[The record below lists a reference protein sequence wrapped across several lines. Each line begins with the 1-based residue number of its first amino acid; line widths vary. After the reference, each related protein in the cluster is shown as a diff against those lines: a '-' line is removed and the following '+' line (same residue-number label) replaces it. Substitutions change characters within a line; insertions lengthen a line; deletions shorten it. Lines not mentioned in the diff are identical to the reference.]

1 MRLVNNQ
8 KSKLALIPLLF
19 LIVTLIIHIAYFI
32 ISLFKNRVLW
42 WDQSVYI
49 LIGRYFFS
57 LGKEGFFES
66 IRPPVWPFIL
76 GLTWKMGFNDILM
89 SRLLSLIFTIGAAL
103 LVFLITRELFDEESA
118 LLSSGLFLINYLFL
132 FYEQTGLTSI
142 PSIFFALMGLYLLLR
157 IMMKMIKNT
166 MEVLKALFVG
176 ILIGIATMTR
186 FPQGMVMIIVTLF
199 FIYNLIK
206 AKNNTISSN
215 KINNRTKN
223 RTLLYTT
230 LYVIL
235 GFLIITTPYLIW
247 NYVAYK
253 DPLHTLKL
261 ASDIIRRTPPKKTL
275 FYYWIILVE
284 RIETYLWLIG
294 IFYFFKKEIRVD
306 KKRFVLFFNILLPL
320 SFIIYHST
328 IGFKTTRFLLV
339 CLPYIIIPSGFGI
352 KTIREILTDYSNR
365 LFYKRRKRKGS
376 EKRKGKR
383 RSKTTNNSLLNQSRI
398 ITTAIIIIILT
409 LLIIENIILLNKI
422 TRYYGNNIVQKQ
434 QEELVREIREIKIKE
449 ITALSNKIVLDNKE
463 NIITIGVSSPII
475 ALALQKESN
484 NLIVNYR
491 IEPIYYP
498 SFEDFLSVIN
508 KTNES
513 NGNNKKPDILLIQE
527 KDIIPTTMT
536 RMSDKEFRDYFFK
549 TIRSCYEERVKET
562 NNEEAS
568 KEEINKANK
577 LLLFWRKC

>member
-19 LIVTLIIHIAYFI
+19 LIIILIIHIAYFI
-32 ISLFKNRVLW
+32 ISLFKNKVLW

-57 LGKEGFFES
+57 LGKEGLFES
-66 IRPPVWPFIL
+66 VRPLVWPFIL
-76 GLTWKMGFNDILM
+76 GFTWKMGFNDILM
-89 SRLLSLIFTIGAAL
+89 SRLLSFIFTIGAAL

-142 PSIFFALMGLYLLLR
+142 PSVFFALMGLYSLLR

-166 MEVLKALFVG
+166 MGVLKALFVG

-186 FPQGMVMIIVTLF
+186 FTQGIVMIIIILF

-206 AKNNTISSN
+206 ARNNTISSD

-223 RTLLYTT
+223 RTLLYTI

-261 ASDIIRRTPPKKTL
+261 ASEIIRRTPPKKTL
-275 FYYWIILVE
+275 FYYWIILLM
-284 RIETYLWLIG
+284 RIETYFWLIG
-294 IFYFFKKEIRVD
+294 IFYFFKKEIMD

-352 KTIREILTDYSNR
+352 KTIREKTTDYLNR
-365 LFYKRRKRKGS
+365 LFYRRRKRKGS

-383 RSKTTNNSLLNQSRI
+383 RSKTTNNSLLNQSII
-398 ITTAIIIIILT
+398 ITTTIIIVILT

-434 QEELVREIREIKIKE
+434 QEEMMREIREIKIKE
-449 ITALSNKIVLDNKE
+449 LTSLSNKIVLDNKE
-463 NIITIGVSSPII
+463 SVITIGVSSPVI
-475 ALALQKESN
+475 ALALTQKESD
-484 NLIVNYR
+484 NLMVNYR
-491 IEPIYYP
+491 IPIYYP

-513 NGNNKKPDILLIQE
+513 NENNKKPNILLIQE
-527 KDIIPTTMT
+527 KDVIPTTIT
-536 RMSDKEFRDYFFK
+536 RASDKEFRDYFFK
-549 TIRSCYEERVKET
+549 TIRSCYEEKIEET

-577 LLLFWRKC
+577 VLLFWKEC